1 MSLLDRFRVE
11 VLKGRAESCLPR
23 NLPDEWL
30 FLLIEAIDDL
40 LNASGLPDD
49 AEVLERRVIAAG
61 AVKALLHAKYAVGP
75 EVPVPLELLLDACAH
90 YRIELD
96 LEKLH
101 RSTVMKYEP
110 ATLETIFTP
119 RSIRTWEEPLVVS

>member
-1 MSLLDRFRVE
+1 MSLLGRFRVE
-11 VLKGRAESCLPR
+11 VLKGGAESCLPR
-23 NLPDEWL
+23 NLPDEWVL
-30 FLLIEAIDDL
+30 QLIGAVDDL
-40 LNASGLPDD
+40 LNISGVPEDP
-49 AEVLERRVIAAG
+49 EVLERTVIAAC
-61 AVKALLHAKYAVGP
+61 AVRTILMAKYSVGP
-75 EVPVPLELLLDACAH
+75 EVPVPSDLLLDACSH

-119 RSIRTWEEPLVVS
+119 RSIRTWEEPLVLS